1 LVLDAG
7 GGMDLHVR
15 VMKMNNFK
23 SLLVAA
29 LSAVALLGTSCVSTP
44 DNHSKFGVPWVYKD
58 TIHSQY
64 PRTVEQATTATRFV
78 LNRNGKI
85 LSDDAVDNTLK
96 AKVNEHSVW
105 VKISKVDEKTC
116 AVEVMV
122 RTAMGADIAL
132 ASELDKQIALQLTV
146 TP

>member
-1 LVLDAG
+1 VLDAG
-7 GGMDLHVR
+7 RGKDLHKR
-15 VMKMNNFK
+15 VMKTNYFK
-23 SLLVAA
+23 SLLAAA

-58 TIHSQY
+58 TIRAQY
-64 PRTVEQATTATRFV
+64 PRTVDQTVAAARFV

-96 AKVNEHSVW
+96 AKVNERTVW
-105 VKISKVDEKTC
+105 VKVTKVDEKTC